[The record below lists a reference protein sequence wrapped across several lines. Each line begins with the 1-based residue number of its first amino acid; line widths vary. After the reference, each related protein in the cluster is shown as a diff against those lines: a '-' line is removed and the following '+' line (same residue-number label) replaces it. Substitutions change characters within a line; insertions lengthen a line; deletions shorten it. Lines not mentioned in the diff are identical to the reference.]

1 MMNDTATAWLVYDR
15 REGKFACEFTHDTN
29 YVDEASRFG
38 YDKAC
43 KMVTDAAISEWPDGK
58 PPVVMIPDLDSGGT
72 CDDLVAQ
79 VKAAGLLIKA
89 ATERMI
95 ADRAEAN
102 WSHPVPIGGL
112 PEKPGATATSVTTAS
127 LADRARAAYEQ
138 ADAVK
143 DAGYERER
151 AHRIAG
157 IIEALAKLGLT
168 PSGQPFTNL
177 ASHRVCVPL
186 IDGNWDDE
194 SETQIHSVA
203 AEWDDDTDDPG
214 LVLVADLDLGEDWN
228 AKRLYP
234 AGRLNGLADLGRA
247 IMHGGSTAKDSRVPT
262 IGDLVDNSIR
272 AARNAADE
280 AEGYE
285 TVAMVHAAD
294 AICTA
299 LLDVAAAV
307 REGR

>member
-1 MMNDTATAWLVYDR
+1 
-15 REGKFACEFTHDTN
+15 
-29 YVDEASRFG
+29 
-38 YDKAC
+38 
-43 KMVTDAAISEWPDGK
+43 
-58 PPVVMIPDLDSGGT
+58 MIPDLYSGGT

-79 VKAAGLLIKA
+79 VKAAGLLIEA

-95 ADRAEAN
+95 ADRAEAD

-112 PEKPGATATSVTTAS
+112 PEKPGTAAASVTTAS
-127 LADRARAAYEQ
+127 LADRACAAYEQ
-138 ADAVK
+138 ADAIR

-151 AHRIAG
+151 AHRIAVIG
-157 IIEALAKLGLT
+157 EALADLDLT

-186 IDGNWDDE
+186 IDGDWDDE

-203 AEWDDDTDDPG
+203 AEWDDDTDEPG
-214 LVLVADLDLGEDWN
+214 LVLVADLDLDEDWN

-234 AGRLNGLADLGRA
+234 AGRLDGLAVLGKA
-247 IMHGGSTAKDSRVPT
+247 IKYGGSTAKDSRVPT

-272 AARNAADE
+272 AARIAADG

-299 LLDVAAAV
+299 LLDVADAIRGLA
-307 REGR
+307 GA